1 MNKNNLKFRNYFI
14 KINQVLEKY
23 NNKLLYYIPNLYKQD
38 LRVNKTPLKIT
49 NFLKSMFAQS
59 YLYDNIDKIK
69 KAKICFIT
77 HYIGNNIVDKDDDFY
92 YGSLFKNFKLKIPF
106 YVLLINHTDE
116 SLIDIKKKF
125 KNSKINRVYLN
136 SNFNLLA
143 YFIVTFKITKEYLY
157 FLVRNFINR
166 KKITYLDNIK
176 INFNYNFFLNSR
188 FTLKISNQIIKIL
201 AKSTNLNY
209 LMITFEGHAF
219 EKIIF
224 NYCKTQNIKSFGYFF
239 SIMRQ
244 YKNFI
249 YYNLAKDYQPD
260 VVLTSGDTAKKYFKL
275 NTHYKKIET
284 LGCDRD
290 LSKKK
295 RFNIL
300 KNKRNRKLT
309 ILVCPEGIFS
319 ETIEMFNLI
328 NNKTLNDNNFQFI
341 FRTHPVINIGNDLQK
356 NLVNENIIFSK
367 ESDIKKDF
375 QKSDIILYAGS
386 SVCIQ
391 AAMLGVVPVNYRNK
405 NSSFSL
411 DPLHEVNNFV
421 VYNNINLK
429 LKINSIFRNRF
440 NKKFNNQIFLIKKY
454 SSSYFKKINQD
465 VLTKYINVN

>member
-1 MNKNNLKFRNYFI
+1 MNKNNLKFKNYFI
-14 KINQVLEKY
+14 KLDHVLEKY
-23 NNKLLYYIPNLYKQD
+23 NNKFLYYIPNLFKQD
-38 LRVNKTPLKIT
+38 IRGRKTPFEIIK
-49 NFLKSMFAQS
+49 FLKSLFARS
-59 YLYDNIDKIK
+59 FLYDNIDKIK

-77 HYIGNNIVDKDDDFY
+77 HYVGNNIVDKDDDFY
-92 YGSLFKNFKLKIPF
+92 YGSLFKNFKLKMPF
-106 YVLLINHTDE
+106 YVLLINHSDE

-157 FLVRNFINR
+157 FLVRNFINH
-166 KKITYLDNIK
+166 KKIKYLDNIK
-176 INFNYNFFLNSR
+176 FNFNYNFFLNSR

-201 AKSTNLNY
+201 AKSNNLNY

-224 NYCKTQNIKSFGYFF
+224 NYCKTQKIKSFGYFF

-244 YKNFI
+244 YKNSIF
-249 YYNLAKDYQPD
+249 YNLAKDYQPD
-260 VVLTSGDTAKKYFKL
+260 VVLTSGDAAKKYFKL
-275 NTHYKKIET
+275 NSHYKKIET
-284 LGCDRD
+284 LGCDRN
-290 LSKKK
+290 LFKKK
-295 RFNIL
+295 GFNIL
-300 KNKRNRKLT
+300 KNKKNRKLT

-328 NNKTLNDNNFQFI
+328 NNKTLHDNNFQFI
-341 FRTHPVINIGNDLQK
+341 FRTHPVINIGNDLK
-356 NLVNENIIFSK
+356 KKLINKNIIFSK
-367 ESDIKKDF
+367 ENDIKKDF

-386 SVCIQ
+386 STCIQ

-405 NSSFSL
+405 NYSFSL
-411 DPLHEVNNFV
+411 DPLYEVNNFV
-421 VYNNINLK
+421 VYNNINLR
-429 LKINSIFRNRF
+429 LKINSIFRNRC

>member
-23 NNKLLYYIPNLYKQD
+23 NNKFLYYIPNLYKQD
-38 LRVNKTPLKIT
+38 LRWNKTPLKIT

-59 YLYDNIDKIK
+59 YLYDNFDKIK

-77 HYIGNNIVDKDDDFY
+77 HYVGNNIVDKDDDFY

-166 KKITYLDNIK
+166 KKIKYLDNIK

-260 VVLTSGDTAKKYFKL
+260 VVLTSGDAAKKYFKL

-356 NLVNENIIFSK
+356 NLINENIIFSK

-375 QKSDIILYAGS
+375 EKSDIILYAGS